1 MDFSHYSSMARNHWQ
16 MFQATRT
23 FKSRLPE
30 NLKSETAE
38 DVQTLRLSVCVALSM
53 SAMFASPPTSQ
64 QPRRRPPGP
73 APAHSCPPD
82 AGASANTLRHKRRK
96 ERVRRGWGGG
106 GGGEIRPL
114 QKYNLFFV
122 FLGPLFF
129 SQRRLGVWQSARGT
143 GDNGTLCTSRSPET
157 PRWSIGPLVG
167 GTWVAAL
174 HRKGALQRFEAELAL
189 PSACTE
195 HIDLTG

>member
-1 MDFSHYSSMARNHWQ
+1 MAVKNHWQ
-16 MFQATRT
+16 IFQATRT
-23 FKSRLPE
+23 FKSRPPE
-30 NLKSETAE
+30 NLKNETAE
-38 DVQTLRLSVCVALSM
+38 DIQALRISVCVTFSM

-64 QPRRRPPGP
+64 QPRRRPLGP
-73 APAHSCPPD
+73 APAHSCPL
-82 AGASANTLRHKRRK
+82 TLAHQQILSGIK
-96 ERVRRGWGGG
+96 EEKKECGEGGG
-106 GGGEIRPL
+106 VGVGEIRPL
-114 QKYNLFFV
+114 QTFF
-122 FLGPLFF
+122 FFFGPPFF
-129 SQRRLGVWQSARGT
+129 SQHRLCVWQRARGT